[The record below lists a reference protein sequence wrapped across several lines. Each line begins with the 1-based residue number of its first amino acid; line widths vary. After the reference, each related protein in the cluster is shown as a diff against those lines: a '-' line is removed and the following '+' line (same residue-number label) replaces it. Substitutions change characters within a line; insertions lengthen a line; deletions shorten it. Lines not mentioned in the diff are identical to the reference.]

1 MRRAPVHAAFASVTL
16 VLAAA
21 LLWQLVDLRRVE
33 RDNRAVEAVPATL
46 ESAPASDTSPASSPA
61 DEGSPRVRLA
71 RAVALSAG
79 GASEAAEV
87 LFTELA
93 RRGDEIGRAARF
105 DLANAYLRRGLEAAG
120 DPARARGLVELAKQR
135 YRDLLRETPDDWN
148 ARYNLE
154 RALRVAPEGE
164 DRAELD
170 RIPPVKSVDV
180 VFPGF
185 EAEDL
190 P

>member
-1 MRRAPVHAAFASVTL
+1 MHAAFAAVTA
-16 VLAAA
+16 VLGAAA
-21 LLWQLVDLRRVE
+21 LWQAVELRRVE
-33 RDNRAVEAVPATL
+33 RVEKAVAEVPRALDETAAL
-46 ESAPASDTSPASSPA
+46 APDAP
-61 DEGSPRVRLA
+61 PRARLA
-71 RAVALSAG
+71 HAVALSAG
-79 GASEAAEV
+79 GASEAAEA

-93 RRGDEIGRAARF
+93 RRDDGIGRAARF
-105 DLANAYLRRGLEAAG
+105 DLANAYLRQGLAAAD
-120 DPARARGLVELAKQR
+120 DPARARAIAELAKER
-135 YRDLLRETPDDWN
+135 YRALLRETPDDWD

-164 DRAELD
+164 ERTELE
-170 RIPPVKSVDV
+170 RVPPVKSVDV